1 VNLLKIEHKKQRV
14 LTTEQLAL
22 GYGASERNIN
32 DNFNNHK
39 DRFIEGKHYFLLQGD
54 ELRWFKNYTDNIGVV
69 GKRAPALYLWTEKGA
84 LRHAKILDTDKA
96 WEVYERLEETYYRAV
111 TAELST
117 EGLSPQLK
125 LIINMELEQRKM
137 KQDLLITR
145 EQTAYVREEIS
156 EIREVIEIN
165 PGAEWRKKTNLIISK
180 ICKGLNNYRTPK
192 DDIYSALEE
201 RAKCKLKTRLNN
213 LKVRALGQGMI
224 TCKVNQLN
232 NLDVIDNDPKLKEI
246 YITIV
251 KEKAIKHGI
260 RLNDY

>member
-1 VNLLKIEHKKQRV
+1 MNLLKVEHKNQRV

-54 ELRWFKNYTDNIGVV
+54 KLRCFKNYPDNIGVAC
-69 GKRAPALYLWTEKGA
+69 KRAPSMHLWTERGA

-96 WEVYERLEETYYRAV
+96 WEVYEMLEETYY
-111 TAELST
+111 
-117 EGLSPQLK
+117 
-125 LIINMELEQRKM
+125 
-137 KQDLLITR
+137 
-145 EQTAYVREEIS
+145 
-156 EIREVIEIN
+156 REVIEIN
-165 PGAEWRKKTNLIISK
+165 PGAEWRKKSNLIISK

-192 DDIYSALEE
+192 DDIYNALEE

-213 LKVRALGQGMI
+213 LKVRALSQGMHQ
-224 TCKVNQLN
+224 CKVNQLN

-246 YITIV
+246 YIAIV